1 VVTVIVTGLGF
12 GWLARHLR
20 GERDQIALVAEL
32 NQAGIYAWQ
41 YEPNAVGRVLRVL
54 PISAQ
59 QWLVPR
65 RLRWTF
71 CYSPS
76 RISAFTIRE
85 DTVPYL
91 IDKMQRLPY
100 LRSVSLRHGQ
110 ISTEAEERLRKA
122 LPRAEIEVDPRVG
135 VFPCR
140 SLSCE
145 RCRALRSALD
155 NPGPGETRI
164 GGGTKPKM

>member
-1 VVTVIVTGLGF
+1 MVAVIMTGLGF
-12 GWLARHLR
+12 GWLAWHLR
-20 GERDQIALVAEL
+20 GEREQVALVAEL

-54 PISAQ
+54 PMSAQ

-76 RISAFTIRE
+76 KISAFTIRE

-91 IDKMQRLPY
+91 IDRMRRLPY
-100 LRSVSLRHGQ
+100 LSSVSLHHGQ
-110 ISTEAEERLRKA
+110 ISPEAEGRLRKA
-122 LPRAEIEVDPRVG
+122 LPSTEIEVDPRIG
-135 VFPCR
+135 VFP
-140 SLSCE
+140 
-145 RCRALRSALD
+145 
-155 NPGPGETRI
+155 
-164 GGGTKPKM
+164 